1 VIERWYF
8 VSDGMLWKHV
18 ENDGPAYLRK
28 PLIMDIVLCSVE
40 EAKNKYPVE
49 LAQALRKQK

>member
-1 VIERWYF
+1 
-8 VSDGMLWKHV
+8 MLWKHV

-49 LAQALRKQK
+49 LAQALRKHK